1 MIHDST
7 VTKQIWPRVRC
18 STALLLLKQKLV
30 TFFSRLGSLLSAL
43 VFQSRKA
50 VSFWKKAPIFAHL
63 VHFRSPGAQELAY
76 FIWKNLKDVLW
87 MKTLNELP
95 LLMDQNRAML
105 KKKGQNIHKSV
116 DFQYQEL
123 HIFPPITPHLLMYT

>member
-63 VHFRSPGAQELAY
+63 VHFTSPGAQELAY
-76 FIWKNLKDVLW
+76 FIWKKLKDVLW
-87 MKTLNELP
+87 IKTLNELP